1 MAERRRPRAVVTG
14 IGLITPVGRDIDTFF
29 TALCAPR
36 SGLVRPP
43 ADHVAAGLVDAVGIA
58 VEVDPASVLPRHD
71 VPVAD
76 RFSVMAVAA
85 ADDALADAG
94 IKIGEDVDPLRTAV
108 VMSTGAGGMQTFE
121 QQAVAMD
128 RKGVTGVTSY
138 LYAGFLPNMSAARIA
153 IKYGIRGFS
162 SAIST
167 ACSASAHAV
176 AEALRLISADEADVV
191 VCGGTEASLGATGI
205 AGFRNAR
212 ALAKGWDDPT
222 RASRPFDKHRN
233 GFVLGE
239 GGAVLVVERADLADA
254 RGAAGYADLTGWG
267 STTDA
272 YHLVMPNPDGVS
284 VADCM
289 RVALAS
295 AGVDASEVGYVN
307 AHGTATRIGDLAE
320 AKGIQQ
326 VFGDDQPP
334 VSSTKGVTGHLLGG
348 AGAMEAAATVLA
360 LTHGRLPPTHNLDEP
375 DERCALNHIRG
386 TSRRER
392 PRVAI
397 SNSSAFGGHNVSL
410 VFESATTRRRRADE
424 GTGDCAAS

>member
-1 MAERRRPRAVVTG
+1 MAERSGPRAVVTG
-14 IGLITPVGRDIDTFF
+14 IGLVTPVGRAVGEFF
-29 TALCAPR
+29 DALCAPR

-43 ADHVAAGLVDAVGIA
+43 AGHAAAGLVDAVGIA
-58 VEVDPASVLPRHD
+58 ADVDPASVVSRTD
-71 VPVAD
+71 AAVAD

-85 ADDALADAG
+85 ADDAIADAG
-94 IKIGEDVDPLRTAV
+94 IKIGQDVDPLRTAV
-108 VMSTGAGGMQTFE
+108 VISTGAGGMQTFE
-121 QQAVAMD
+121 RQAIAMGT
-128 RKGVTGVTSY
+128 KGVTGVTPY

-167 ACSASAHAV
+167 ACSASAHAI
-176 AEALRLISADEADVV
+176 AEALRLISAGDADVV

-212 ALAKGWDDPT
+212 ALASGWDDPT
-222 RASRPFDKHRN
+222 LASRPFDKRRN

-239 GGAVLVVERADLADA
+239 GGGVLVVERADMADA
-254 RGAAGYADLTGWG
+254 RGAAGYPDLTGWG

-272 YHLVMPNPDGVS
+272 YHLVMPNPDGAS

-289 RVALAS
+289 RIALAS
-295 AGVDASEVGYVN
+295 AGLPTSAVGYLN
-307 AHGTATRIGDLAE
+307 AHGTSTRIGDMAE
-320 AKGIQQ
+320 ARGIQQ
-326 VFGDDQPP
+326 LFGESQPP

-348 AGAMEAAATVLA
+348 AGAVEAAATVLA
-360 LTHGRLPPTHNLDEP
+360 LAYGRLPPTHNLDEP
-375 DERCALNHIRG
+375 DERCELNHIRG

-410 VFESATTRRRRADE
+410 VFEPASTRLRRTEE
-424 GTGDCAAS
+424 GTGGCAAS